1 MDDEIKDFDL
11 TAGLDEPPSAEFKA
25 GGKTWHIRASIP
37 IMPFADAFTI
47 GADGKQ
53 RVQIERL
60 VQMCIV
66 PEETEELIALLNDP
80 AKSPITNR
88 NMEEFFNFIMEK
100 AGKVVPVAS
109 SSSSNGSATNGRTSA
124 ARSSGR
130 AGNRRQL
137 PPSRLT

>member
-1 MDDEIKDFDL
+1 MTDEIKDFDL
-11 TAGLDEPPSAEFKA
+11 TAGLEDPPAGEFKA

-37 IMPFADAFTI
+37 IMPFADAFNV
-47 GADGKQ
+47 GADGRQ
-53 RVQIERL
+53 RVQIEKL

-66 PEETEELIALLNDP
+66 PEEVEELTALLNDP

-100 AGKVVPVAS
+100 AGKALPDVS
-109 SSSSNGSATNGRTSA
+109 SSSSNGSATNGRTSG

-130 AGNRRQL
+130 AGGRRQS
-137 PPSRLT
+137 PHSP